1 MPDSDD
7 LKTFLTRVKPVF
19 YIAAAFSMVVN
30 LLMLVPSLYMLQVY
44 DRVLTSRSLDTLLML
59 TLLAAGL
66 YGLLAFSEWVR
77 AQLLINTGIELD
89 TALSPRVFESFVGA
103 STSARG
109 GAAVVAF
116 ADASQVRQFLTG
128 TGLFALFD
136 APWTPIYLVVIF
148 LIHPWL
154 AYVSVFGALLLL
166 LLAWS
171 GERLTHAPL
180 KLANTMAG
188 SVNQMLQGFGRN
200 HESIVAMGM
209 MKSLRHKW
217 LGRQQEMVDAQAL
230 ASRRAAAIAASSRL
244 IRMLQQMAIL
254 GLGAMLVI
262 RGEISPGAM
271 IAASIL
277 MGRALA
283 PLDQA
288 IASVRLFTTAR
299 DAYRRLG
306 DLLRQY
312 PSPPERLELP
322 APQGHVAI
330 HNLTLVPPG
339 AQSPVLTNIDF
350 QIRAGMAVGVVG
362 PSGSGKSCLARALMA
377 IWQPVRGEV
386 RIDGAEIANWDR
398 QRLGP
403 YLGYLPQTIELFD
416 GTVAQNIARFGQE
429 DPDLIVSAA
438 KSAGIHELV
447 LNLPQGYETLVG
459 PDGTALS
466 GGQRQRVALARA
478 IYGNPRFV
486 VLDEP
491 NSNLD
496 DQGEAALMQVLAEL
510 KQRGTT
516 VVLIT
521 HRRAI
526 LGATEGLVVL
536 QDGRLQVY
544 GPTAQVLQQ
553 LAGDGRPVSPTVAP

>member
-7 LKTFLTRVKPVF
+7 LKSFIARVKPIFFV
-19 YIAAAFSMVVN
+19 AAAFSMVVN

-89 TALSPRVFESFVGA
+89 ASISPRVFESFVGA
-103 STSARG
+103 STGARG
-109 GAAVVAF
+109 PSAVVAF
-116 ADASQVRQFLTG
+116 SDASQVRQFLTG

-136 APWTPIYLVVIF
+136 APWTPIYLVVIY

-154 AYVSVFGALLLL
+154 AYVSIFGALLLL
-166 LLAWS
+166 LLAWF
-171 GERLTHAPL
+171 GERITHAPL
-180 KLANTMAG
+180 KTANNMAG
-188 SVNQMLQGFGRN
+188 SVHQMLQGFGRN

-209 MKSLRHKW
+209 LQSLRQLW
-217 LGRQQEMVDAQAL
+217 MTRQQDMVGAQAL

-262 RGEISPGAM
+262 RGEITPGAM

-299 DAYRRLG
+299 EAYRRLG
-306 DLLRQY
+306 DLLRQH
-312 PSPPERLELP
+312 PAPPPRLELP
-322 APQGHVAI
+322 VPQGHIAI

-350 QIRAGMAVGVVG
+350 QIRTGMAVGVVG

-386 RIDGAEIANWDR
+386 RIDGAVIANWDR

-403 YLGYLPQTIELFD
+403 HLGYLPQTIELFD
-416 GTVAQNIARFGQE
+416 GTVAQNIARFGEQS
-429 DPDLIVSAA
+429 PDLIVAAA

-447 LNLPQGYETLVG
+447 LNLPQGYETLIG

-510 KQRGTT
+510 RQRGAT
-516 VVLIT
+516 VVIIT

-526 LGATEGLVVL
+526 LSATEGLVVL
-536 QDGRLQVY
+536 KDGRLQVY
-544 GPTAQVLQQ
+544 GPTPHVLQQ
-553 LAGDGRPVSPTVAP
+553 LAGDGPPVNPTVPA

>member
-1 MPDSDD
+1 MPSPDS
-7 LKTFLTRVKPVF
+7 LKAFIARAKTVF
-19 YIAAAFSMVVN
+19 HIAAAFSMVIN

-59 TLLAAGL
+59 TLLATGL

-89 TALSPRVFESFVGA
+89 AAISPRVFESFVSA
-103 STSARG
+103 STAARG

-116 ADASQVRQFLTG
+116 GDASQVRQFLTG

-154 AYVSVFGALLLL
+154 AYVSIFGALLLL

-171 GERLTHAPL
+171 GERLTHTPL

-188 SVNQMLQGFGRN
+188 SINQMLQGFGRN

-209 MKSLRHKW
+209 MQSLRTLW
-217 LGRQQEMVDAQAL
+217 LGRQQEMVGAQAL

-254 GLGAMLVI
+254 GLGALLVI
-262 RGEISPGAM
+262 KGEISPGAM

-288 IASVRLFTTAR
+288 IASVRLFTAAR
-299 DAYRRLG
+299 DAYQRLG
-306 DLLRQY
+306 NLLQQH

-330 HNLTLVPPG
+330 NNLTLVPPG
-339 AQSPVLTNIDF
+339 AQAPVLTNIDF
-350 QIRAGMAVGVVG
+350 QIRAGMAVGVIG

-377 IWQPVRGEV
+377 IWQPVRGDV
-386 RIDGAEIANWDR
+386 RIDGAVIANWDR

-403 YLGYLPQTIELFD
+403 FLGYLPQTIELFD
-416 GTVAQNIARFGQE
+416 GTVAQNIARFGAQS
-429 DPDLIVSAA
+429 PDLIVAA
-438 KSAGIHELV
+438 ARSAGIHDLV
-447 LNLPQGYETLVG
+447 LNLPQGYETMIG
-459 PDGTALS
+459 PDGVALS

-496 DQGEAALMQVLAEL
+496 DQGEAALMQVLGEL
-510 KQRGTT
+510 RQRGTT
-516 VVLIT
+516 VVIIT

-526 LGATEGLVVL
+526 LAATEGLVVL
-536 QDGRLQVY
+536 KEGRLQVY
-544 GPTAQVLQQ
+544 GPTPQVLQQ
-553 LAGDGRPVSPTVAP
+553 LAGELQPATPTVAR

>member
-7 LKTFLTRVKPVF
+7 LKTFISRVKPVF
-19 YIAAAFSMVVN
+19 IVAAAFSMVVN

-59 TLLAAGL
+59 SILAVGL

-77 AQLLINTGIELD
+77 AQLLINAGIELD
-89 TALSPRVFESFVGA
+89 ASISPRVFESFVGA
-103 STSARG
+103 STGARG
-109 GAAVVAF
+109 PSAVVAF
-116 ADASQVRQFLTG
+116 SDASQIRQFLTG

-154 AYVSVFGALLLL
+154 AYVSLFGALLLL
-166 LLAWS
+166 VLAWS
-171 GERLTHAPL
+171 GERMTHAPL
-180 KLANTMAG
+180 KAANTLAG
-188 SVNQMLQGFGRN
+188 AVNQMLQGFGRN

-209 MKSLRHKW
+209 LQSLRQLW
-217 LGRQQEMVDAQAL
+217 LTRQGDMVSAQAL
-230 ASRRAAAIAASSRL
+230 ASRRAAVIAASSRL
-244 IRMLQQMAIL
+244 IRLVQQMAIL

-277 MGRALA
+277 MARALA

-288 IASVRLFTTAR
+288 IASVRLFTSAR

-306 DLLRQY
+306 DLLRQH
-312 PSPPERLELP
+312 PAPPDRLELP
-322 APQGHVAI
+322 VPQGHVGI

-339 AQSPVLTNIDF
+339 AQAPVLTNIDF
-350 QIRAGMAVGVVG
+350 QIRAGMAVGIVG

-377 IWQPVRGEV
+377 VWQPVRGEV
-386 RIDGAEIANWDR
+386 RIDGAIIANWDR

-403 YLGYLPQTIELFD
+403 HLGYLPQTVELFE
-416 GTVAQNIARFGQE
+416 GTVAQNIARFGEQV
-429 DPDLIVSAA
+429 PDLVVAAA
-438 KSAGIHELV
+438 KCAGIHELV
-447 LNLPQGYETLVG
+447 LKLPQGYETQIG
-459 PDGTALS
+459 PDGLALS

-496 DQGEAALMQVLAEL
+496 DQGEAALMQVIKDL

-516 VVLIT
+516 VVIVT

-526 LGATEGLVVL
+526 LSATDGLVVL
-536 QDGRLQVY
+536 KDGRLQVY
-544 GPTAQVLQQ
+544 GPTAQTLQQ
-553 LAGDGRPVSPTVAP
+553 LAGDNRPTPPTVVA